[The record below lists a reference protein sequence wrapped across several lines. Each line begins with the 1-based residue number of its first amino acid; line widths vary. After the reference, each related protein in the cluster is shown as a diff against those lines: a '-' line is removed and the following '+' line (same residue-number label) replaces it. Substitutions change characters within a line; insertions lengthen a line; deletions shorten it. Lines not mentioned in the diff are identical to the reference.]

1 MQPSTPPTREEA
13 VLPSPDITI
22 HHQLDVSLPDTLL
35 LLSLL
40 PKDATARF
48 DGFLVSMA
56 GVGSLMVEA
65 ASANTINS
73 SLSSQAS
80 SEGGRGDWR
89 VESNPALIAVVRA
102 ALNDAATSAID
113 QMEEQ
118 VVTATRRGESIVVS
132 VDGRAETQA
141 QEYCCSAYPRVGL
154 SCFLVCNSTTS
165 AKTSSLSDAYI
176 SKSLPG

>member
-1 MQPSTPPTREEA
+1 
-13 VLPSPDITI
+13 
-22 HHQLDVSLPDTLL
+22 
-35 LLSLL
+35 
-40 PKDATARF
+40 
-48 DGFLVSMA
+48 MA

-65 ASANTINS
+65 TSANTINS

-89 VESNPALIAVVRA
+89 VESNPALVAVVRA

-141 QEYCCSAYPRVGL
+141 QEYCSVGL
-154 SCFLVCNSTTS
+154 SCFLVCNSATS
-165 AKTSSLSDAYI
+165 AKKSSLSDAYI